1 MSKLSTTIK
10 ALVAA
15 AAVVGATAASAT
27 PIVGSA
33 NFSFGF
39 VKVTVGNIDWNPS
52 INPPPNVV
60 KTYGTFFTSGGGNS
74 GSFAAGAMAGLTTG
88 EVQDMSSF
96 PIPDANN
103 VPIGFGLTTDFLK
116 FAAQPGWSFDVRWLA
131 AGNIAGAP
139 YFLTQLGDNVSAT
152 ISMNGIACDT
162 GGDSVCDATDDKTQW
177 TGIFSAQYTNTTIAA
192 MQAALLGPDGIPF
205 TGDDG
210 ALDNNTWSATI
221 EARAIPEPATLGL
234 VGLALAG
241 LGLTARRRKAA

>member
-15 AAVVGATAASAT
+15 AAVVGVTAASAT
-27 PIVGSA
+27 PIIGTA

-52 INPPPNVV
+52 INPPPNAI
-60 KTYGTFFTSGGGNS
+60 KTYGSFFTSGAGNT

-88 EVQDMSSF
+88 AVQDMSNF
-96 PIPDANN
+96 PVPDANN
-103 VPIGFGLTTDFLK
+103 VPIGAGVTPDFLT
-116 FAAQPGWSFDVRWLA
+116 FTAQPGWSFNVLNLS
-131 AGNIAGAP
+131 AGNIVGAP
-139 YFLTQLGDNVSAT
+139 YFLTELGGNVSAT

-162 GGDSVCDATDDKTQW
+162 GGDAVCDATDDKTKW

-192 MQAALLGPDGIPF
+192 MQATLLGLDGLPF

-210 ALDNNTWSATI
+210 ALANNTWSATI
-221 EARAIPEPATLGL
+221 EAKVPEPATLGL

-241 LGLTARRRKAA
+241 LGLTTRRRKAA